1 MENNWIAIGVWI
13 VMGAAIA
20 FVMRIVIKRPEETP
34 GHVPVLL
41 VLGAFGAVIGGMLGV
56 GIFEFDDPV
65 AWSTGGIAGAA
76 TFAVVMSFIYRWG
89 IRGLI

>member
-1 MENNWIAIGVWI
+1 MENWIGVGVWI
-13 VMGAAIA
+13 VMGAFIA
-20 FVMRIVIKRPEETP
+20 LVMRTVIRRPEETP

-41 VLGAFGAVIGGMLGV
+41 VIGAFGAVIGGMLGV
-56 GIFEFDDPV
+56 GIFEFDEPLALSV
-65 AWSTGGIAGAA
+65 GGMAGAA

>member
-20 FVMRIVIKRPEETP
+20 FVMRIAIKRPEETP

-41 VLGAFGAVIGGMLGV
+41 LLGAFGAVIGGMLGV

-65 AWSTGGIAGAA
+65 AWSTGGMAGAA

>member
-1 MENNWIAIGVWI
+1 MENWIGIGVWI
-13 VMGAAIA
+13 VMGALIA
-20 FVMRIVIKRPEETP
+20 LVMRAAIKRPEETP
-34 GHVPVLL
+34 GHVPVLV

-56 GIFEFDDPV
+56 GIFEFDDPL
-65 AWSTGGIAGAA
+65 AFSTGGMAGAA